1 MRTAMK
7 RKKNTTDMLRT
18 ERKRNHI
25 KHPIKTTK
33 GKKHVKDKNR
43 NKDQEQQQKSNGFR
57 RY

>member
-1 MRTAMK
+1 MK